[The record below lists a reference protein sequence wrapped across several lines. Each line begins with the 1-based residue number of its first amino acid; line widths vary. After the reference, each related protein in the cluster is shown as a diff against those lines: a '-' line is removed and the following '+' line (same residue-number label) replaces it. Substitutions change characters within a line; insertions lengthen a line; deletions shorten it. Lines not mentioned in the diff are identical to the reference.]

1 VPTVPEDDENPMFH
15 ASKQGVVGNQHAEV
29 KDDNTSSGEVGD
41 DIFGGTLATPRDFGK
56 NTDMAEPSTQID
68 ENLTRVEP
76 HTNNKARIS
85 SRTDIEG
92 ERLGYLVPS
101 SKYQTKA
108 KEDNA
113 PAVEENSA
121 LTQSLQLL
129 RPMAY
134 SLPQGDA
141 FRDSPQHTSEKI
153 DCSDQIAFSEG
164 IESSRPIASAFDD
177 GERSTVGQVS
187 ALFPD
192 GILSCYGGRSKEP
205 KQQKSSE
212 EHSLYN
218 LARVELGEGKNQ
230 YRKPSTKP
238 TDSSLI
244 TNKGIALQ
252 RDEGTVTRTSETIDS
267 GIERVLKPTVGLDG
281 PWDASDEFSTPH
293 NDNEQSSAHNTIH
306 RNLNTMSQ
314 DNCSKVLRR
323 SSSIDSDQ
331 GYVWF
336 SPPPPT
342 QPLRLLKQERQ
353 IRSTRNQQQF
363 SDNNPYKT
371 PTDDPTFPLRTSS
384 IPKTN
389 HLGVANAI
397 PVRGRC
403 HKRERSQTSSSGQ
416 STLSSYTE
424 GHLSSTSLGRRPFIT
439 STRSTVSSCE
449 AEILSGSGM
458 IGNFRPIDI
467 PTNMAVPSTRDS
479 NSSHLDA

>member
-1 VPTVPEDDENPMFH
+1 MSH
-15 ASKQGVVGNQHAEV
+15 ASIQDLVGNQHAEV
-29 KDDNTSSGEVGD
+29 EAENTSFGEVGD
-41 DIFGGTLATPRDFGK
+41 DIFGGTLATPRDSGK
-56 NTDMAEPSTQID
+56 NTAMEEPSTQID

-76 HTNNKARIS
+76 HTNNKARTS

-113 PAVEENSA
+113 SAVEENSA

-134 SLPQGDA
+134 SLPQGNA
-141 FRDSPQHTSEKI
+141 SRDSPQYTPEKI
-153 DCSDQIAFSEG
+153 ECSDQIAFSEG
-164 IESSRPIASAFDD
+164 IESSRLITSAFED
-177 GERSTVGQVS
+177 EESSTVAQVS
-187 ALFPD
+187 PLFAD

-205 KQQKSSE
+205 KQQKSTE

-218 LARVELGEGKNQ
+218 LARVELGERKNR
-230 YRKPSTKP
+230 YRKPPTKP
-238 TDSSLI
+238 ADSSL

-252 RDEGTVTRTSETIDS
+252 KVESTVIRTDETIDS
-267 GIERVLKPTVGLDG
+267 GIERVSKPTLGLEG
-281 PWDASDEFSTPH
+281 PWDASDEFSTPD
-293 NDNEQSSAHNTIH
+293 NVNEQSSAHNTIH
-306 RNLNTMSQ
+306 RNLNPMSQ
-314 DNCSKVLRR
+314 DNCSKILRR
-323 SSSIDSDQ
+323 STSMDSDQ

-353 IRSTRNQQQF
+353 IRSTQNQQQF
-363 SDNNPYKT
+363 SDNNPYKS
-371 PTDDPTFPLRTSS
+371 PTDNPTFPLRTSS

-397 PVRGRC
+397 PVRGRR
-403 HKRERSQTSSSGQ
+403 HQRERSQNSSSGQ
-416 STLSSYTE
+416 STLSSHTE
-424 GHLSSTSLGRRPFIT
+424 GHLSSASLGRRPFIT

-467 PTNMAVPSTRDS
+467 PTNMAVPTTRDS